1 MSSNTFFQLNDI
13 DQETFQVKPTYEIEL
28 KLYDDD
34 ENKIQN
40 VKEIKQTA
48 GYNSEKQNT
57 SGFYQLAD
65 DQETF

>member
-1 MSSNTFFQLNDI
+1 M
-13 DQETFQVKPTYEIEL
+13 KPTYEIEL

-48 GYNSEKQNT
+48 GYKSEKQNT

>member
-28 KLYDDD
+28 KLDDGD

-40 VKEIKQTA
+40 FKEIKQTA
-48 GYNSEKQNT
+48 GYKSEKQNI